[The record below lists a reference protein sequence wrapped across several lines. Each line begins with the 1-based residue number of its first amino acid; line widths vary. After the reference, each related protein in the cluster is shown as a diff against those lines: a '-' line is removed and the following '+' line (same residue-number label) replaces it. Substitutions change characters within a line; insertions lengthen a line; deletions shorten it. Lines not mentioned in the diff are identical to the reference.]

1 MRIPGEQEDFLEH
14 KPFANDRRALLRDLV
29 PHSRLLRSGLTLIAV
44 GAAAFLAVVVSGGG
58 LEDTGPLLTTLIAA
72 GSVSLGILLCMAT
85 SSLSW
90 CADFIPD
97 NVPDTHARADYLL
110 RLNRWIKPRTRF
122 RLRLDWL

>member
-1 MRIPGEQEDFLEH
+1 MIPSMRIPGEQEDFLEH
-14 KPFANDRRALLRDLV
+14 TRLANDRRALLRDLV

-85 SSLSW
+85 L
-90 CADFIPD
+90 
-97 NVPDTHARADYLL
+97 VVKLVR
-110 RLNRWIKPRTRF
+110 RF
-122 RLRLDWL
+122 HSR